1 MNTAQSARA
10 AQTARLNQK
19 IPVQLAGVDEE
30 SQSTAQ
36 ESTPVPYAAGENIA
50 AARWISPIYNQF
62 ARIAPEEARG
72 KK

>member
-1 MNTAQSARA
+1 MNTIQSAA
-10 AQTARLNQK
+10 LARVADMK
-19 IPVQLAGVDEE
+19 IPVQVAGVDEDA
-30 SQSTAQ
+30 QATAQ
-36 ESTPVPYAAGENIA
+36 ESTPVPVAVGENIS

>member
-1 MNTAQSARA
+1 MNTVRSAA
-10 AQTARLNQK
+10 MARYGGDK
-19 IPVQLAGVDEE
+19 IQVEVAGVDEDA
-30 SQSTAQ
+30 QATAQ
-36 ESTPVPYAAGENIA
+36 ESTPVPYAVGENIS